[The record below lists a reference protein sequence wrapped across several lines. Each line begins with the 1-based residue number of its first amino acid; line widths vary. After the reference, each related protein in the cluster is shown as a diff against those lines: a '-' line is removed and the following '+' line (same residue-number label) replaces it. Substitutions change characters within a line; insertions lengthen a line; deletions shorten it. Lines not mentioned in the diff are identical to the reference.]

1 MFQGKKGVSVKFFKK
16 LELLLEFQMNQP
28 FHSLKFQP
36 LKIHPKI
43 RYQPDLNNFNI
54 LYDPDRRVKCAT
66 LIKIIEWITS
76 HTPMPNQKSFG
87 QESPEEF
94 ETRCFLHVYKL
105 LRNKNGEYVTQGI
118 DTKLISFFRSFA
130 EIYEHTSF

>member
-1 MFQGKKGVSVKFFKK
+1 M
-16 LELLLEFQMNQP
+16 
-28 FHSLKFQP
+28 
-36 LKIHPKI
+36 KIHPKI
-43 RYQPDLNNFNI
+43 RYQPDSNNFNI

-118 DTKLISFFRSFA
+118 DTKLKFRFFGHLLKFMKIRLSES
-130 EIYEHTSF
+130 EIMKLRK